1 MKLTKETLK
10 RIIKEEL
17 EATLGE
23 SVGSYGG
30 DPIETITMFI
40 EEMHDSGEGA
50 FNVWNKIAQLD
61 RKANS
66 SRQRKISAGNTVTPV
81 ADVINPEQAPA
92 LWKLWERGQFLEY
105 RDAIRSRL
113 EANVDEQWLQS
124 LADEISLEFGRMS
137 MTKDY

>member
-30 DPIETITMFI
+30 DPITTITTYI
-40 EEMHDSGEGA
+40 EDMHDSGESA
-50 FNVWNKIAQLD
+50 FNVWNKISELD
-61 RKANS
+61 RKANAGRS
-66 SRQRKISAGNTVTPV
+66 KKISSSFSITPV
-81 ADVINPEQAPA
+81 ADVINPKDAPA
-92 LWKLWERGQFLEY
+92 LWKLWERGEFLKY